1 MGYAHIDGS
10 RIPGLARELAD
21 DTGAC
26 LRFVE
31 DFLVAWDA
39 RRARVLG
46 GVDGSGIHDA
56 LAALLTLS
64 TSSAMVGA
72 HALSTAAQALYAE
85 SRAIGAVSADGAERL
100 AIIGAESVVELRH
113 AVDGW
118 RAGLAA

>member
-1 MGYAHIDGS
+1 MAYAHVDVS
-10 RIPGLARELAD
+10 RIPELARDLSD
-21 DTGAC
+21 DATAC

-31 DFLVAWDA
+31 DFLVAWES
-39 RRARVLG
+39 RRARVEH
-46 GVDGSGIHDA
+46 GVGSPVIDDA

-72 HALSTAAQALYAE
+72 TTLSASAKALYSEA
-85 SRAIGAVSADGAERL
+85 RATGRIPTVGAERL
-100 AIIGAESVVELRH
+100 AAVGAESVVELRH